1 MTPWAKF
8 AAMLIDTH
16 THIYL
21 PDFANDIES
30 VLDRARLAGVTHCC
44 LPAIDSETHDL
55 VIGLESRFPGSC
67 HAMIGLHPCSVN
79 ERVEEELALVRSW
92 LEKRPFIA
100 IGETGLDFYWDKT
113 FVQEQEM
120 ALRRQMEWAIE
131 FNLPIVLHTRDANQ
145 AVIDIAKEY
154 APRGLRGVFHCF
166 GGTYEEASQI
176 TDMGFFMGIGGVLTY
191 KKSGLQELMPMLSID
206 HIVLETDAPY
216 LSPVPYRGKRN
227 EPAYLT
233 QVFDLMARVLN
244 MEKNALEEKLTEN
257 SLRLF
262 PSLKG

>member
-1 MTPWAKF
+1 MKPWAKF
-8 AAMLIDTH
+8 TDMLIDTH

-21 PDFANDIES
+21 PDFASDIEPM
-30 VLDRARLAGVTHCC
+30 LERAKAAGVSHCC
-44 LPAIDSETHDL
+44 LPAIDSETHNL
-55 VIGLESRFPGSC
+55 VIDLESRFPGCC
-67 HAMIGLHPCSVN
+67 HAMMGLHPCSVN

-113 FVQEQEM
+113 FVREQEM

-131 FNLPIVLHTRDANQ
+131 FNLPIVLHTREANQ

-154 APRGLRGVFHCF
+154 APRGLKGVFHCF
-166 GGTYEEASQI
+166 GGTYEEAVQI
-176 TDMGFFMGIGGVLTY
+176 TNMGFFLGIGGVLTY
-191 KKSGLQELMPMLSID
+191 KKSGLQELLPSLSLD

-216 LSPVPYRGKRN
+216 LSPVPFRGKRN

-233 QVFDLMARVLN
+233 KVFDMMADILN
-244 MEKNALEEKLTEN
+244 MDKPALEAKLAEN
-257 SLRLF
+257 SCRLF
-262 PSLKG
+262 PSLKV